1 MGLTRRYLLGLGIT
15 ASLLFLT
22 VGVWGAEVKPQQ
34 KKTSPPSVSRKPVQP
49 ASKGR
54 PSLSPSEV
62 VRTFLRLRDAGQAEK
77 TYQML
82 SKETQKRISLNDWK
96 ERAQQVRT
104 SFGAVLAVAG
114 EALLIGG
121 GEVQKT
127 TVGKPTTKGNKIV
140 FPVRQIVE
148 ISTPVTLVK
157 EEGQWKVDLTS
168 TFGVGEVTPA
178 QTGASETKKTSS
190 PSPSSPS
197 SPPATPPSPPP
208 DTTPQCRGNVRALVN
223 ALMVYALDHEGRLPK
238 AETWLDDI
246 QKYLSGSPLTCPS
259 ATGHTTSYA
268 FNKRL
273 SEVRLVDILNQS
285 QVVLIYETAGGPR
298 NDAGEGANI
307 PKPGRHEDR
316 YVVAYADGNIEL
328 RSSSDPLPNFQP
340 QLR

>member
-1 MGLTRRYLLGLGIT
+1 M
-15 ASLLFLT
+15 
-22 VGVWGAEVKPQQ
+22 GVWGAEVKPQP
-34 KKTSPPSVSRKPVQP
+34 KKTPPSSVSRKPAQP
-49 ASKGR
+49 ASKER
-54 PSLSPSEV
+54 RSLPPDEV

-82 SKETQKRISLNDWK
+82 SKETQKRISLSDWK

-127 TVGKPTTKGNKIV
+127 EVGKPTTKGNKIV
-140 FPVRQIVE
+140 FPVRQVVE
-148 ISTPVTLVK
+148 ISTPITLVK

-168 TFGVGEVTPA
+168 TFGMEEAPSA
-178 QTGASETKKTSS
+178 QTGASESKKTSN
-190 PSPSSPS
+190 PSSSSPS
-197 SPPATPPSPPP
+197 SSTTTPPSPPP
-208 DTTPQCRGNVRALVN
+208 PPDTSPQCRGNVRALVN

-238 AETWLDDI
+238 AEIWLDDI
-246 QKYLSGSPLTCPS
+246 QKYLSGSGLTCPS

-273 SEVRLVDILNQS
+273 SGVRLADILNQS

-307 PKPGRHEDR
+307 PKPGRHEGR

-328 RSSSDPLPNFQP
+328 RGSNDPLPNFQP